1 MAADARDGTL
11 LGALFESLI
20 ALNLRVY
27 AQLSEASVSH
37 LRRWGG
43 EREIDFIVTARDG
56 RVVAVEAKLSQ
67 TVQDHDVRHLH
78 WLRHE
83 IGDELA
89 DAVVLTT
96 GREAYRRTDGI
107 AVVPA
112 ALLGP

>member
-1 MAADARDGTL
+1 MRTLIRGGRVIDPASDRDAIADV
-11 LGALFESLI
+11 LI
-20 ALNLRVY
+20 DEGL
-27 AQLSEASVSH
+27 
-37 LRRWGG
+37 
-43 EREIDFIVTARDG
+43 
-56 RVVAVEAKLSQ
+56 VVAVEAKLSQ